1 MDSLLVKHIY
11 WIGCTPNYTSLSLSL
26 HSLSGIFWLCSMSV
40 RLLTHVNRLTKKS
53 VNSVN
58 LLNSLMAQEN
68 GKCSGVQYNI
78 GEFNDLEETSLPS
91 L

>member
-1 MDSLLVKHIY
+1 
-11 WIGCTPNYTSLSLSL
+11 
-26 HSLSGIFWLCSMSV
+26 MSV
-40 RLLTHVNRLTKKS
+40 RVLTHVNRLTKKS

-68 GKCSGVQYNI
+68 GKCSEVQDHT
-78 GEFNDLEETSLPS
+78 GEFNDLEESSLPS